1 MSLTPEQELAIL
13 KMQQSQ
19 GPAPG
24 AISVQGI
31 NKYWP
36 QIVGAVALGYF
47 LMQQGEKQ
55 QALVSRVQIVEKSV
69 ELIGQVKADQVK
81 TSGEVRELQT
91 AVNAI
96 TAGQK
101 EIASDLK
108 ALGQQVTAI
117 SQSLRGS
124 QR

>member
-24 AISVQGI
+24 AISMQGI

-69 ELIGQVKADQVK
+69 ESIGQVKADQAK
-81 TSGEVRELQT
+81 TSGEVRELQI
-91 AVNAI
+91 AVNNI
-96 TAGQK
+96 TTGQK
-101 EIASDLK
+101 EIANDLR
-108 ALGQQVTAI
+108 AVGQQVTAI
-117 SQSLRGS
+117 SQALRGAR
-124 QR
+124 Q

>member
-13 KMQQSQ
+13 RMQQAQ
-19 GPAPG
+19 APAPG

-47 LMQQGEKQ
+47 LMQQGKEQ
-55 QALVSRVQIVEKSV
+55 QALVSRVQIIEKSV
-69 ELIGQVKADQVK
+69 EMVSQVKADQAK
-81 TSGEVRELQT
+81 TSNEVRELQT

-101 EIASDLK
+101 EIASDWR
-108 ALGQQVTAI
+108 AVGQQVAAI
-117 SQSLRGS
+117 SQSLRGR
-124 QR
+124 Q

>member
-1 MSLTPEQELAIL
+1 MSPEDIKSLAAA
-13 KMQQSQ
+13 MQAQA
-19 GPAPG
+19 PAPG

-36 QIVGAVALGYF
+36 QIVGAVVLGWF
-47 LMQQGEKQ
+47 LVGQGKEQ
-55 QALVSRVQIVEKSV
+55 QALISRVQSIEKSIETV
-69 ELIGQVKADQVK
+69 SQVKADQAK

-101 EIASDLK
+101 EIASDLR
-108 ALGQQVTAI
+108 AVGQQVSAI
-117 SQSLRGS
+117 SQNLRAR
-124 QR
+124 Q

>member
-1 MSLTPEQELAIL
+1 MSLTPEQELSIL

-24 AISVQGI
+24 AISMQGI

-69 ELIGQVKADQVK
+69 ESIGQVKADQAK
-81 TSGEVRELQT
+81 TSGEVRELQI
-91 AVNAI
+91 AVNNI
-96 TAGQK
+96 TTGQK
-101 EIASDLK
+101 EIANDLR
-108 ALGQQVTAI
+108 AVGQQVTAI
-117 SQSLRGS
+117 SQALRGAR
-124 QR
+124 Q

>member
-13 KMQQSQ
+13 RMQQSQ

-47 LMQQGEKQ
+47 LMQQGKDQ

-69 ELIGQVKADQVK
+69 ESIGQIKVDQAK
-81 TSGEVRELQT
+81 TGSEVRELQT

-101 EIASDLK
+101 EISSDLR

-117 SQSLRGS
+117 SQALRGAR
-124 QR
+124 Q

>member
-1 MSLTPEQELAIL
+1 MSLTPEQELAFL
-13 KMQQSQ
+13 KMQQAQ
-19 GPAPG
+19 APAPG

-47 LMQQGEKQ
+47 LMQQGKDQ

-69 ELIGQVKADQVK
+69 ESIGQVKADQAK
-81 TSGEVRELQT
+81 TSNEVRELQT

-101 EIASDLK
+101 EIANDLR
-108 ALGQQVTAI
+108 AVGQQVAAI
-117 SQSLRGS
+117 SQSLRGR
-124 QR
+124 Q